1 MVMLDSVRR
10 LLDSGGSGV
19 SLVVVEGD
27 GLGTSAVISAGG
39 DLLAGDLPAGL
50 LGRVAADA
58 LALLDR
64 EQTATVDYPDFS
76 LFVEP
81 IVPPPSLLV
90 FGAVHIAQSLAV
102 LAQHLGYRVTVSDS
116 RPVFVTAERFPTAD
130 ELLVGWPDR
139 INDRLVFDA
148 RTFVVVLSHDA
159 RFEDPLWPMVQGT
172 PVRYVGAMGSTKT
185 AEARRNRLQAAGWS
199 ETELSRIHGP
209 IGIDIGAVTPGEVAV
224 AILAEMTSARYR
236 RGEPLDLSGEI
247 RRLDKSAG

>member
-1 MVMLDSVRR
+1 MLEAVRR
-10 LLDSGGSGV
+10 LIDSGGSGV

-27 GLGTSAVISAGG
+27 GVGSSAVISAGG
-39 DLLAGDLPAGL
+39 EVLAGDLSTGL
-50 LGRVAADA
+50 LERAAPDA

-64 EQTATVDYPDFS
+64 EQTATVDYPDAS

-81 IVPPPSLLV
+81 IVPMPSLLI
-90 FGAVHIAQSLAV
+90 FGGVHIAQSLAV
-102 LAQHLGYRVTVSDS
+102 LARHLGYRVTVSDS
-116 RPVFVTAERFPTAD
+116 RPAFVTAERFPTAD

-139 INDRLVFDA
+139 IADRLVFDA

-172 PVRYVGAMGSTKT
+172 PVRYVGAMGSKKT
-185 AEARRNRLQAAGWS
+185 AEARRHRLRGAGWS
-199 ETELSRIHGP
+199 DAEISRIHGP

-224 AILAEMTSARYR
+224 AILAEITSARYR
-236 RGEPLDLSGEI
+236 RGEPLTLTGEI